1 MEEKIIDLKT
11 PKKAFSTIGFALC
24 VYIAVGILVQ
34 LAFVNLPGLIFGY
47 DNWYYNT
54 TWGQWISSFVPMY
67 LFALPVFALIMRL
80 LPASKPTVNKLG
92 FGKMFQYFLI
102 SYCIIYAGNIIG
114 NVLSFVFSAGK
125 AQNPISDLAMDTNPL
140 KVVVMVIL
148 APIFEELI
156 FRKLILDRIGKYG
169 EKTAII
175 LSAFAFG
182 LLHQNL
188 FQFFYAFGV
197 GLIFGYIYMRS
208 GKIRYS
214 IILHTIINFMGG
226 VIAPWLLKLI
236 DLEKLLNLTQT
247 AASEEIMT
255 YLIEILPGLLI
266 YFAYAFILYAVVIA
280 GFVLLIIKLTRFKW
294 NQTEKELPKGTV
306 IKIAYLNPGMILYIL
321 VCAVFFVLALF

>member
-54 TWGQWISSFVPMY
+54 TWGQCISSFVPMY

-125 AQNPISDLAMDTNPL
+125 A
-140 KVVVMVIL
+140 
-148 APIFEELI
+148 
-156 FRKLILDRIGKYG
+156 
-169 EKTAII
+169 
-175 LSAFAFG
+175 
-182 LLHQNL
+182 
-188 FQFFYAFGV
+188 
-197 GLIFGYIYMRS
+197 
-208 GKIRYS
+208 
-214 IILHTIINFMGG
+214 
-226 VIAPWLLKLI
+226 
-236 DLEKLLNLTQT
+236 
-247 AASEEIMT
+247 
-255 YLIEILPGLLI
+255 
-266 YFAYAFILYAVVIA
+266 
-280 GFVLLIIKLTRFKW
+280 
-294 NQTEKELPKGTV
+294 
-306 IKIAYLNPGMILYIL
+306 
-321 VCAVFFVLALF
+321 